1 MRLAHFL
8 TKIRHFSTTIWSVV
22 SRIFLVLFYLFGAA
36 ALLRA
41 HTFYS
46 TKITWSKDVSRI
58 VYKNCVSCHHPGGSS
73 FSLMTYKDARP
84 WAEAIKQQVLQRRMP
99 PWNAVKGFG
108 EFRDDRG
115 LTQEDL
121 EIIGEWVEG
130 GMPEGNANHLPASHE
145 VKTGERGHSA
155 GHGHITVDGGIVIKH
170 AVQAVGIEAV
180 RVPASGELQVIAQL
194 PDGIIEP
201 LIWIEKFNPDYNK
214 TYYFREALR
223 LPAGTRIEIT
233 PREGSVV
240 LVLK

>member
-1 MRLAHFL
+1 MRIAH
-8 TKIRHFSTTIWSVV
+8 KHFSTTIWSVV
-22 SRIFLVLFYLFGAA
+22 PRIFLVVFYLFGAG

-84 WAEAIKQQVLQRRMP
+84 WAEAIKQQVLERRMP

-115 LTQEDL
+115 LTQEDI

-130 GMPEGNANHLPASHE
+130 GMPEGNAHHMPAPPEVKDKEARHPASH
-145 VKTGERGHSA
+145 GRL
-155 GHGHITVDGGIVIKH
+155 TVDGGTVIKH
-170 AVQAVGIEAV
+170 AVRAVGIEAV
-180 RVPASGELQVIAQL
+180 HVPSTGELQVTAQT
-194 PDGIIEP
+194 PDGGIEP

-223 LPAGTRIEIT
+223 FPAGTRIEVT
-233 PREGSVV
+233 PREGSVA

>member
-1 MRLAHFL
+1 
-8 TKIRHFSTTIWSVV
+8 VV
-22 SRIFLVLFYLFGAA
+22 PRIFLVIFYLFGAG

-58 VYKNCVSCHHPGGSS
+58 VYKNCISCHQPGGSS

-108 EFRDDRG
+108 EFRDDHG

-130 GMPEGNANHLPASHE
+130 GMPEGNPNHLPASHE
-145 VKTGERGHSA
+145 VRTDGHVHSA
-155 GHGHITVDGGIVIKH
+155 GHGRMTVEDATVIKH
-170 AVQAVGIEAV
+170 PVQAVGIEAV
-180 RVPASGELQVIAQL
+180 RVPSSGELQVIAQL
-194 PDGIIEP
+194 PDGVIEP
-201 LIWIEKFNPDYNK
+201 LIWIDKFNPDYSQ
-214 TYYFREALR
+214 TYYFRDPIR
-223 LPAGTRIEIT
+223 FPAGTRIEIT
-233 PREGSVV
+233 PHDGSVV

>member
-1 MRLAHFL
+1 
-8 TKIRHFSTTIWSVV
+8 VV
-22 SRIFLVLFYLFGAA
+22 PRIFLVIFYLFGAG

-58 VYKNCVSCHHPGGSS
+58 VYKNCVSCHRPGGSS

-130 GMPEGNANHLPASHE
+130 GMPEGNANHMPAAPEIKAEKPSRPASH
-145 VKTGERGHSA
+145 GRM
-155 GHGHITVDGGIVIKH
+155 TVDGGRVIQH
-170 AVQAVGIEAV
+170 AIQAVGIEAV
-180 RVPASGELQVIAQL
+180 RVPSSGEMQVIAQT
-194 PDGIIEP
+194 PDGAIEP

-214 TYYFREALR
+214 TYYFSKALR
-223 LPAGTRIEIT
+223 FPAGTRIEIT
-233 PREGSVV
+233 PHEGSVV

>member
-1 MRLAHFL
+1 VLHRVL
-8 TKIRHFSTTIWSVV
+8 
-22 SRIFLVLFYLFGAA
+22 LVIFYLFGAV

-73 FSLMTYKDARP
+73 FSLMTYKEARP
-84 WAEAIKQQVLQRRMP
+84 WAEAIKQQVLERRMP

-108 EFRDDRG
+108 EFRDDHG

-130 GMPEGNANHLPASHE
+130 GMPEGNAHYMPAPPELKAAHSGHPASHGRL
-145 VKTGERGHSA
+145 T
-155 GHGHITVDGGIVIKH
+155 IDGGRVIQQAIH
-170 AVQAVGIEAV
+170 AVGIEAV
-180 RVPASGELQVIAQL
+180 RVPSSGELQVIAQR
-194 PDGIIEP
+194 PGGVVEP
-201 LIWIEKFNPDYNK
+201 LLWIEKFNPDYSQ
-214 TYYFREALR
+214 TYYFRDPIR

-233 PREGSVV
+233 PREGSVA